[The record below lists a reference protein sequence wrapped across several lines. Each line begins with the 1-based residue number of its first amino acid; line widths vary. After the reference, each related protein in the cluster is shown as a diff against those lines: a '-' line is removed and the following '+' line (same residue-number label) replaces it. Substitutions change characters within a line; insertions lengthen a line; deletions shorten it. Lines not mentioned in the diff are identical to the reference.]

1 MHFFLPDEWKCC
13 GRFWFCFQFSFL
25 FFSLLYTQAHVVAP
39 RDLRQG
45 IYRRPG
51 IRNGLKTKKKDT
63 KMQTF
68 SSHHVTEFSFVF
80 FFLARL
86 DKEEDGGGRWLFGSI
101 EQVGRM
107 GWMWAC
113 LVRCRCGCAGWHHY
127 QAFISSTVWLCKFFY
142 VSLSFSFIF
151 RILILALT
159 NLSDRWFDEI
169 RTYISLDRCWV
180 TFEWGPGQLH
190 T

>member
-1 MHFFLPDEWKCC
+1 MLLEINSKVMHFFFA
-13 GRFWFCFQFSFL
+13 GRVKVLRSVLVLFSIFIFI
-25 FFSLLYTQAHVVAP
+25 FFSLHVVAP

-51 IRNGLKTKKKDT
+51 IRYGLKTKKKDT

-107 GWMWAC
+107 G
-113 LVRCRCGCAGWHHY
+113 
-127 QAFISSTVWLCKFFY
+127 
-142 VSLSFSFIF
+142 
-151 RILILALT
+151 
-159 NLSDRWFDEI
+159 
-169 RTYISLDRCWV
+169 
-180 TFEWGPGQLH
+180 
-190 T
+190 